1 MDVVDILYSGCR
13 ELDQFLLSNNELSL
27 KIYADAN
34 LRKNLLLAS
43 ASYFEKEVTDSILKF
58 ARNIAHEDERLIAF
72 IEKKA
77 LSRQYHSMFDW
88 NSNNCNAFLGL
99 FGEQFK
105 KDFTRTIAEN
115 SELGEAVRAFI
126 EIGQERN
133 RMVHQDFGQYT
144 LEKTPDEILI
154 LHKKAKIFVE
164 ALKIHLN

>member
-1 MDVVDILYSGCR
+1 MDVVEALYNGSKD
-13 ELDQFLLSNNELSL
+13 LDLFLLANNELSL

-43 ASYFEKEVTDSILKF
+43 ASYFEKEITSSILEFTKIV
-58 ARNIAHEDERLIAF
+58 AREDQRLITF
-72 IEKKA
+72 VEKKA

-88 NSNNCNAFLGL
+88 NCNNCNAFLGL
-99 FGEQFK
+99 FGDEFK
-105 KDFTRTIAEN
+105 KIFTSAISAN
-115 SELGEAVRAFI
+115 PELEDAVRAFM

-154 LHKKAKIFVE
+154 LHKKAKMFVVAMKE
-164 ALKIHLN
+164 SLN